1 VVMRTAVYAIRV
13 DDDSRR
19 SRLRSFAIGG
29 LVGAAGVL
37 ATVRRSPRRLSRRPS
52 NAPAGLAAFEDAPC
66 FLELVGE
73 EAQRYREGGDTV
85 AGTSNPT

>member
-1 VVMRTAVYAIRV
+1 VEG
-13 DDDSRR
+13 DSRR
-19 SRLRSFAIGG
+19 TRLRSFAIGG

-37 ATVRRSPRRLSRRPS
+37 ATARRSSPRRSRRPG
-52 NAPAGLAAFEDAPC
+52 APGGLAAFEDAPC

-73 EAQRYREGGDTV
+73 EAQRYREGGETP

>member
-1 VVMRTAVYAIRV
+1 
-13 DDDSRR
+13 
-19 SRLRSFAIGG
+19 LRSFAIGS

-37 ATVRRSPRRLSRRPS
+37 ATARRSPIRKPRRPGS
-52 NAPAGLAAFEDAPC
+52 NPGGLAAFEDAPC

-73 EAQRYREGGDTV
+73 EAQRYREGGETS

>member
-1 VVMRTAVYAIRV
+1 M
-13 DDDSRR
+13 DGDSRR
-19 SRLRSFAIGG
+19 GRLRSFAIGG
-29 LVGAAGVL
+29 LVGAAGAF
-37 ATVRRSPRRLSRRPS
+37 ATVRRVSRRTRGPRA
-52 NAPAGLAAFEDAPC
+52 APGGLTAFEDAPC